1 MELVSEQRILASRE
15 RVYAALNDPAI
26 LQQCIPGCESLDKV
40 SDTEMTATV
49 TLRVGPVTAKFKG
62 RVTLSNLSPPESYTI
77 TGEGTGGAAGFAKG
91 SAAIR
96 LVEEGDATLL
106 RYEVRADVGGRLAQ
120 MGGRL
125 IDSTARALAG
135 RFFEE
140 FRARVE
146 SAGATKTP
154 AGEAA
159 PIHEAPPMVAMGRAA
174 NQNRRNALI
183 WLAAGAALVVAVVV
197 LLALVW

>member
-146 SAGATKTP
+146 SAGAATS
-154 AGEAA
+154 
-159 PIHEAPPMVAMGRAA
+159 IHEAPPLVATGQAA
-174 NQNRRNALI
+174 NQTPRNTLI
-183 WLAAGAALVVAVVV
+183 WLAAGAALVIVVVAALAVV
-197 LLALVW
+197 W

>member
-146 SAGATKTP
+146 SAGA
-154 AGEAA
+154 AGN
-159 PIHEAPPMVAMGRAA
+159 IGR
-174 NQNRRNALI
+174 RDRP
-183 WLAAGAALVVAVVV
+183 GP
-197 LLALVW
+197 

>member
-1 MELVSEQRILASRE
+1 MELVSEQKILAPRE

-26 LQQCIPGCESLDKV
+26 LQQCIPGCETLDKV
-40 SDTEMTATV
+40 SDTEMVATV
-49 TLRVGPVTAKFKG
+49 TLRVGPVTARFKG

-96 LVEEGDATLL
+96 LVEDGDGTLL
-106 RYEVRADVGGRLAQ
+106 RYDVRADVGGRLAQ

-135 RFFEE
+135 RFFDE

-146 SAGATKTP
+146 SARAAEAP

-159 PIHEAPPMVAMGRAA
+159 VIPLEPVAAAAASPPAVTGSKLWLWGGIAAIVVIVALMKI
-174 NQNRRNALI
+174 LS
-183 WLAAGAALVVAVVV
+183 
-197 LLALVW
+197 

>member
-40 SDTEMTATV
+40 SDSEMTATV

-146 SAGATKTP
+146 SAGAATS
-154 AGEAA
+154 
-159 PIHEAPPMVAMGRAA
+159 IHEAPPLVATGQAA
-174 NQNRRNALI
+174 NQTLRNTLI
-183 WLAAGAALVVAVVV
+183 WLAAGAALVILVVALLAVV
-197 LLALVW
+197 W